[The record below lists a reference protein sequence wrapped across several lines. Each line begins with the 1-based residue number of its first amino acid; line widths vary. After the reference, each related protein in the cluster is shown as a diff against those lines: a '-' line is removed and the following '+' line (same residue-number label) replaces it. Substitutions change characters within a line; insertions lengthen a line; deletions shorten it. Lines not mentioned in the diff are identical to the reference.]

1 MQNAAEQLP
10 QEDTDLEHISAAV
23 AAEISAG
30 DLELP
35 LLPTSAM
42 QVFHLASDADADI
55 AKVAGMIERDQ
66 KLATGVLRV
75 ANSVAYSPRQE
86 IVTLRQAI
94 MRLGLKSLCEI
105 VLGAAFKATVFSDD
119 RYMEPMQE
127 YWRSG
132 IGTALWAKEL
142 ARLRRKNVETA
153 YLCGMLHNVGKPM
166 TLKIIAG
173 LDGAPAFDDRLAS
186 VVDQFAV
193 EVGAILA
200 DLWQLPE
207 VVKTC
212 ITHQQDFESAENY
225 RDEACAVQ
233 AATHLMSVTSTKA
246 SAERADDPAD
256 SGQNP
261 DLGTEPPPDLT
272 QTLMALP
279 CFQELNIYPDDLAGL
294 LGQQSR
300 LALALESFS

>member
-1 MQNAAEQLP
+1 
-10 QEDTDLEHISAAV
+10 
-23 AAEISAG
+23 
-30 DLELP
+30 
-35 LLPTSAM
+35 
-42 QVFHLASDADADI
+42 
-55 AKVAGMIERDQ
+55 MIERDQ

-86 IVTLRQAI
+86 IITLRQAI

-119 RYMEPMQE
+119 RYMEPMQA
-127 YWRSG
+127 YWRAG
-132 IGTALWAKEL
+132 IGAALWGKEL
-142 ARLRRKNVETA
+142 ARIRRKNVETA
-153 YLCGMLHNVGKPM
+153 YLCGLLHNVGQPM

-173 LDGAPAFDDRLAS
+173 LDGAPGFDQSLAG
-186 VVDQFAV
+186 VVDQFSV

-212 ITHQQDFESAENY
+212 ITYQQDFEAAENY

-233 AATHLMSVTSTKA
+233 AATQLFAATQFGTIADGENLSEPHLEQ
-246 SAERADDPAD
+246 SAEPA
-256 SGQNP
+256 P
-261 DLGTEPPPDLT
+261 DTA
-272 QTLMALP
+272 QVLMALP

-294 LGQQSR
+294 LSQQSR

>member
-1 MQNAAEQLP
+1 MVTAAQP
-10 QEDTDLEHISAAV
+10 VMEDNGAMDELSQAVTDALES
-23 AAEISAG
+23 G

-55 AKVAGMIERDQ
+55 GKVAGMIETDQ

-119 RYMEPMQE
+119 RYMEPMHA
-127 YWRSG
+127 YWRAG

-153 YLCGMLHNVGKPM
+153 YLCGMLHNVGEPM
-166 TLKIIAG
+166 TLKIVAG
-173 LDGAPAFDDRLAS
+173 MDNAPEFDVALAGMIS
-186 VVDQFAV
+186 QHA
-193 EVGAILA
+193 EKVGGILA
-200 DLWQLPE
+200 DTWQLPE

-212 ITHQQDFESAENY
+212 ISHYQTYDDAENY
-225 RDEACAVQ
+225 RDEACAVN
-233 AATHLMSVTSTKA
+233 AARELLL
-246 SAERADDPAD
+246 
-256 SGQNP
+256 SGDNP
-261 DLGTEPPPDLT
+261 DEDVEPLDHLKS
-272 QTLMALP
+272 LR
-279 CFQELNIYPDDLAGL
+279 CFQELNIYPDDLSSL
-294 LGQQSR
+294 LAQQSR
-300 LALALESFS
+300 LMLALESY

>member
-1 MQNAAEQLP
+1 MLEAAQATEP
-10 QEDTDLEHISAAV
+10 PAGPPPEFFEDLSAAIT
-23 AAEISAG
+23 AEIESG
-30 DLELP
+30 ELELP

-55 AKVAGMIERDQ
+55 GKVAGMIETDQ

-119 RYMEPMQE
+119 RYMEPME
-127 YWRSG
+127 RYWRTG
-132 IGTALWAKEL
+132 IGAALWAKEL

-153 YLCGMLHNVGKPM
+153 YLCGMLHNVGQPM
-166 TLKIIAG
+166 TLKIISG
-173 LDGAPAFDDRLAS
+173 MEDAPPFDDALS
-186 VVDQFAV
+186 
-193 EVGAILA
+193 EVIGRHATQVGGILA
-200 DLWQLPE
+200 DRWQLPE

-212 ITHQQDFESAENY
+212 ITYHDNFEAAENY
-225 RDEACAVQ
+225 RDEACAVR
-233 AATHLMSVTSTKA
+233 AAVELLNSSSEEDEDPAALLMS
-246 SAERADDPAD
+246 
-256 SGQNP
+256 Q
-261 DLGTEPPPDLT
+261 
-272 QTLMALP
+272 P

-294 LGQQSR
+294 LGQRSR
-300 LALALESFS
+300 LALALESF